1 MAGGSADKM
10 PDEKASDG
18 YTIEDEEY
26 LVDEGEVVVNMGAHS
41 ALILGMKEA

>member
-1 MAGGSADKM
+1 MKCRMKRLIYSY
-10 PDEKASDG
+10 SDG

-26 LVDEGEVVVNMGAHS
+26 LVDDGEVVVNMGAHS